1 MSYFSY
7 FSYLSHVIL
16 IIIFVFIGC
25 AEKEIDPK
33 DPKKSFAIVKEPFD
47 DGYYERAITKLGEFK
62 SRFPYSQY
70 TAEAELLIADAQFKL
85 DKYPESAA
93 SYEQFIKLHPKHPRA
108 DYAQFQ
114 IGQSYWES
122 APDDIDREQD
132 YTQKALT
139 EWKKLLEKYPTSD
152 LSAKAK
158 ELIAKGQ
165 RRLAEASE
173 FIAEFYCKKEIYHA
187 CAYRFMKILDKFP
200 EYPDIRKNALKKV
213 VFALE
218 KVAQKKDL
226 DPSSDKNLFFKTMS
240 AEQIREKAETFKKL
254 QDT

>member
-1 MSYFSY
+1 MFKL
-7 FSYLSHVIL
+7 LSIL
-16 IIIFVFIGC
+16 IIFLANC

-85 DKYPESAA
+85 DKFPEAAA
-93 SYEQFIKLHPKHPRA
+93 SYEQFIKLHPKHARV

-132 YTQKALT
+132 YTQKALV
-139 EWKKLLEKYPTSD
+139 EWKKLMEKYPKSELFQKAKD
-152 LSAKAK
+152 LSD
-158 ELIAKGQ
+158 KGH
-165 RRLAEASE
+165 RRMAEASQ
-173 FIAEFYCKKEIYHA
+173 FIAEFYCKKHIYHA
-187 CAYRFMKILDKFP
+187 CAYRFMKILDHFP
-200 EYPDIRKNALKKV
+200 EYKDIRQNALKKV
-213 VFALE
+213 VMALE
-218 KVAQKKDL
+218 KVAQQKEA
-226 DPSSDKNLFFKTMS
+226 DPATDKNLFFKMMT
-240 AEQIREKAETFKKL
+240 AEQIREKAAMFKKL
-254 QDT
+254 QET